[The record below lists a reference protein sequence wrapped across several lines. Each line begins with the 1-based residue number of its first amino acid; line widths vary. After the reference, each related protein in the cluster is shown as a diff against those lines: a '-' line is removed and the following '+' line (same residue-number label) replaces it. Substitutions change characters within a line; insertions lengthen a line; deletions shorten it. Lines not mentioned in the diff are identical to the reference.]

1 MLLVLSSCP
10 RLQHSD
16 DDQVIGLRID
26 ACLNRGDPSSWSNFL
41 RSSGLVERE
50 TLNHVARGC
59 AHPAVTRRT
68 SPSFTLESP
77 DVLFLMMV
85 VIAVMIVMI
94 MFLPPLPEISLARSG
109 ACQFSA
115 VADQL
120 FRSRPVTETF
130 RPDVYLRLLALHCVS
145 KNQEAFQDFM
155 LHAAPM
161 TRQQRQRGGGGVDM
175 EEYARR
181 MASSRCDGDHIT
193 LQA

>member
-1 MLLVLSSCP
+1 SCP
-10 RLQHSD
+10 REDRKWALVGVMDFPEELANPDLVEALVQHSD

-26 ACLNRGDPSSWSNFL
+26 ACLNHGDPSSWSNFL

-50 TLNHVARGC
+50 TLNHVAR
-59 AHPAVTRRT
+59 
-68 SPSFTLESP
+68 
-77 DVLFLMMV
+77 
-85 VIAVMIVMI
+85 
-94 MFLPPLPEISLARSG
+94 SG

-120 FRSRPVTETF
+120 FRSRPVTESF

-155 LHAAPM
+155 LDAAPM

-181 MASSRCDGDHIT
+181 MASNRCDGDHIT
-193 LQA
+193 LQALCDALK